1 MSPHLHQQVAQS
13 RIEDLNRAAARHTGV
28 AQLRSARESR
38 IRVAG
43 ALRMRLS
50 AIDTIAFALR
60 ARRFA
65 R

>member
-13 RIEDLNRAAARHTGV
+13 RIEDLNRAA
-28 AQLRSARESR
+28 R

-43 ALRMRLS
+43 ALRKRLG
-50 AIDTIAFALR
+50 AIDTMAFALR